1 MIIATSAILLTLASS
16 PATPP
21 QDQEAPRA
29 TENRGDAPLPDSAP
43 HQARPRDGR
52 HRIEVRFGGWAD
64 GSYGGYD
71 EHWDFSGS
79 ARGAFGFEYLNF
91 IRNDIGI
98 GFALTGLVR
107 ADECHDCRGVG
118 TAQALTSIPVTVR
131 WYPVRRLMQSG
142 SVEPYVTAGAG
153 PVFGTDSTLALD
165 HEGGWHHDRY
175 ASTRV
180 GTTFGGRVGG
190 GVDFRLGR
198 TFTMGLG
205 GAWNWDAGFSGD
217 LWRAPRPNGGEFTVS
232 FGWNFG
238 K

>member
-1 MIIATSAILLTLASS
+1 MPS
-16 PATPP
+16 
-21 QDQEAPRA
+21 RA
-29 TENRGDAPLPDSAP
+29 TAAIGSKSASEGGRTVCTTGTGTTGTTPDPA
-43 HQARPRDGR
+43 H
-52 HRIEVRFGGWAD
+52 
-64 GSYGGYD
+64 
-71 EHWDFSGS
+71 
-79 ARGAFGFEYLNF
+79 GAFGLEYLNF

-98 GFALTGLVR
+98 GFGVTSLVR
-107 ADECHDCRGVG
+107 ADSCHACFDPG
-118 TAQALTSIPVTVR
+118 TTQALTSILVTAR
-131 WYPVRRLMQSG
+131 WYPVRRLTPSR
-142 SVEPYVTAGAG
+142 SVEPYVTAGVG
-153 PVFGTDSTLALD
+153 PVFGVDTAYALD
-165 HEGGWHHDRY
+165 HDGRWHHDGY
-175 ASTRV
+175 ASTHV

>member
-1 MIIATSAILLTLASS
+1 MPSRATAAIGSKSASEGGRTVCTTGTGTTGTTPDPRTAPSASS
-16 PATPP
+16 T
-21 QDQEAPRA
+21 
-29 TENRGDAPLPDSAP
+29 
-43 HQARPRDGR
+43 
-52 HRIEVRFGGWAD
+52 
-64 GSYGGYD
+64 
-71 EHWDFSGS
+71 
-79 ARGAFGFEYLNF
+79 LNF

-98 GFALTGLVR
+98 GFGVTSLVR
-107 ADECHDCRGVG
+107 ADSCHACFDPG
-118 TAQALTSIPVTVR
+118 TTQALTSILVTAR
-131 WYPVRRLMQSG
+131 WYPVRRLTPSR
-142 SVEPYVTAGAG
+142 SVEPYVTAGVG
-153 PVFGTDSTLALD
+153 PVFGVDTAYALD
-165 HEGGWHHDRY
+165 HDGRWHHDGY
-175 ASTRV
+175 ASTHV